1 LAILLSEFVKFFPL
15 RANNLAWLF
24 GAGSSVSAG
33 VPSAYDLI
41 WDFKRR
47 IYCADQ
53 SYRLSLFSNLT
64 DPAIK
69 EQIQAYFDNQPDCP
83 VADSTEEY
91 SYYFERALASPID
104 RSEYIAQQ
112 TTGMRLTYGHKVI
125 GILMKNRFIN
135 IVFTTNFDKAFENTA
150 SSQFSKLEDWFTAD
164 IEGGEN
170 GMRFFQSGKRP
181 IIVKLHGDYFSSKLK
196 NTNKELQTQ
205 DQKLRE
211 ILALAVNTKG
221 LCIMG
226 YSGRDASVMEV
237 FHEALKNSSSFPGGI
252 YWFIRAGSKPLSE
265 VTALVEMARQHGKT
279 AEFVEIENFDTAWA
293 DIIKGFDTIPV
304 ADLTPLNQTHQ
315 LVSQPLPLPGK
326 RYPLIRLNAVEIT
339 QYPATARL
347 FKCDAGNMKEIRE
360 IIKQKK
366 SSLLVARKKSG
377 IVGFGPDEEFIK
389 CFEHYGSYEMDLYQ
403 ITSRDLMY
411 DDSATKELILGAL
424 TMALVADK
432 PLRFIKKRQRQ
443 FILPDPK
450 KVNGPEF
457 NQLAKAFEGPITGY
471 IPGTKLLWTA
481 ALELNIQY
489 LLDKPLL
496 QLMPT
501 IIVARTSDINE
512 KKLVAPFVKEATA
525 RWFNPKFDSILNG
538 WLKTLFGDE
547 KKMEF
552 TSYPFSTAGV
562 NPKFQ
567 ISQTTAFTR
576 SK

>member
-1 LAILLSEFVKFFPL
+1 
-15 RANNLAWLF
+15 
-24 GAGSSVSAG
+24 
-33 VPSAYDLI
+33 
-41 WDFKRR
+41 
-47 IYCADQ
+47 
-53 SYRLSLFSNLT
+53 
-64 DPAIK
+64 
-69 EQIQAYFDNQPDCP
+69 
-83 VADSTEEY
+83 
-91 SYYFERALASPID
+91 
-104 RSEYIAQQ
+104 
-112 TTGMRLTYGHKVI
+112 
-125 GILMKNRFIN
+125 
-135 IVFTTNFDKAFENTA
+135 
-150 SSQFSKLEDWFTAD
+150 
-164 IEGGEN
+164 
-170 GMRFFQSGKRP
+170 
-181 IIVKLHGDYFSSKLK
+181 
-196 NTNKELQTQ
+196 
-205 DQKLRE
+205 
-211 ILALAVNTKG
+211 
-221 LCIMG
+221 
-226 YSGRDASVMEV
+226 
-237 FHEALKNSSSFPGGI
+237 
-252 YWFIRAGSKPLSE
+252 
-265 VTALVEMARQHGKT
+265 
-279 AEFVEIENFDTAWA
+279 
-293 DIIKGFDTIPV
+293 
-304 ADLTPLNQTHQ
+304 
-315 LVSQPLPLPGK
+315 
-326 RYPLIRLNAVEIT
+326 
-339 QYPATARL
+339 
-347 FKCDAGNMKEIRE
+347 
-360 IIKQKK
+360 
-366 SSLLVARKKSG
+366 
-377 IVGFGPDEEFIK
+377 
-389 CFEHYGSYEMDLYQ
+389 
-403 ITSRDLMY
+403 MY

>member
-252 YWFIRAGSKPLSE
+252 YWFIRAGSKP
-265 VTALVEMARQHGKT
+265 
-279 AEFVEIENFDTAWA
+279 
-293 DIIKGFDTIPV
+293 TI
-304 ADLTPLNQTHQ
+304 
-315 LVSQPLPLPGK
+315 
-326 RYPLIRLNAVEIT
+326 
-339 QYPATARL
+339 
-347 FKCDAGNMKEIRE
+347 
-360 IIKQKK
+360 
-366 SSLLVARKKSG
+366 
-377 IVGFGPDEEFIK
+377 
-389 CFEHYGSYEMDLYQ
+389 
-403 ITSRDLMY
+403 
-411 DDSATKELILGAL
+411 
-424 TMALVADK
+424 
-432 PLRFIKKRQRQ
+432 
-443 FILPDPK
+443 
-450 KVNGPEF
+450 
-457 NQLAKAFEGPITGY
+457 
-471 IPGTKLLWTA
+471 
-481 ALELNIQY
+481 
-489 LLDKPLL
+489 
-496 QLMPT
+496 
-501 IIVARTSDINE
+501 
-512 KKLVAPFVKEATA
+512 
-525 RWFNPKFDSILNG
+525 
-538 WLKTLFGDE
+538 
-547 KKMEF
+547 
-552 TSYPFSTAGV
+552 
-562 NPKFQ
+562 
-567 ISQTTAFTR
+567 
-576 SK
+576 